1 MLILKKEM
9 RSEFKKPFGK
19 LYPSIEDAEE
29 ILKSSIQNGNPII
42 SIGDVTTRNILE
54 AEIIPDMG
62 IVDNKIERK
71 PSEDEIY
78 YDNITLKTE
87 NPPGT
92 ITDDLWKTIEKAFQL
107 MDSKHHVLITVNGE
121 EDLAV
126 IPCAIMAPSGSII
139 LYGQPGEGVVL
150 CEVDKIKKT
159 AERLIKM
166 LEEA

>member
-1 MLILKKEM
+1 VLILKKEM

-42 SIGDVTTRNILE
+42 SIGDVTTGNILE
-54 AEIIPDMG
+54 TGIMPNLG
-62 IVDNKIERK
+62 IVDNKIERR
-71 PSEDEIY
+71 PSEEEIN

-92 ITDDLWKTIEKAFQL
+92 ITDELWKTIEKAFEL
-107 MDSKHHVLITVNGE
+107 MDSKHNVLITVKGE

-126 IPCAIMAPSGSII
+126 IPCALMAPSGSII

-150 CEVDKIKKT
+150 CEVDKIKET
-159 AERLIKM
+159 AERLMKM

>member
-1 MLILKKEM
+1 VLILKKEM

-19 LYPSIEDAEE
+19 LYPSIEDAKE

-42 SIGDVTTRNILE
+42 SIGDVTTGNILE
-54 AEIIPDMG
+54 TGIMPNLG
-62 IVDNKIERK
+62 IVDNKIERR
-71 PSEDEIY
+71 PSEEEIN

-92 ITDDLWKTIEKAFQL
+92 ITDELWKTIEKAFEL
-107 MDSKHHVLITVNGE
+107 MDSKHNVLITVKGE

-126 IPCAIMAPSGSII
+126 IPCALMAPSGSII

-150 CEVDKIKKT
+150 CEVDKIKET
-159 AERLIKM
+159 AERLMKM

>member
-42 SIGDVTTRNILE
+42 SIGDVTTGNILE
-54 AEIIPDMG
+54 TGIMPNLG
-62 IVDNKIERK
+62 IVDNKIERR
-71 PSEDEIY
+71 PSEEEIN

-92 ITDDLWKTIEKAFQL
+92 ITDELWKTIEKAFEL
-107 MDSKHHVLITVNGE
+107 MDSKHNVLITVKGE

-126 IPCAIMAPSGSII
+126 IPCALMAPSGSII

-150 CEVDKIKKT
+150 CEVDKIKET
-159 AERLIKM
+159 AERLMKM

>member
-1 MLILKKEM
+1 VLILKKEM

-19 LYPSIEDAEE
+19 LYPSIKDTEE
-29 ILKSSIQNGNPII
+29 ILESSIQNGNPII
-42 SIGDVTTRNILE
+42 SIGDVTTGNILE
-54 AEIIPDMG
+54 AGIMPNLG
-62 IVDNKIERK
+62 IVDNKIERR
-71 PSEDEIY
+71 PSEEEIN

-92 ITDDLWKTIEKAFQL
+92 ITDELWKTIEKAFEL
-107 MDSKHHVLITVNGE
+107 MDSKHNVLITVKGE

-126 IPCAIMAPSGSII
+126 IPCALMAPSGSII

-159 AERLIKM
+159 AERLMKM

>member
-1 MLILKKEM
+1 M

-62 IVDNKIERK
+62 IVDNKIERR